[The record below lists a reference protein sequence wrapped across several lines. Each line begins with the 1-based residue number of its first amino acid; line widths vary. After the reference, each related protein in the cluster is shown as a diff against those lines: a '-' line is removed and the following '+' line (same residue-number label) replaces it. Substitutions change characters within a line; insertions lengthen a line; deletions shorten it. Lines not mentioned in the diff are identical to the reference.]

1 VVSFFFKFIL
11 PDYLKKI
18 ERFKFMLTVYDSHG
32 KSYVLTNR
40 VGSGGEGAVY
50 SVPDNSEAVAKI
62 YHEPV
67 NDEKAEKLNW
77 MAANKNEQLMK
88 IAAWITDVLRA
99 EPEGRIVGFL
109 MPRVRA
115 KEIHELYS
123 LKSRRVHFPR
133 ATWPFLIHAA
143 ANVARAFYVLHK
155 NEHVMGDVN
164 HGNCVVLADGTV
176 KLIDCDSYSVR
187 IEGRRYPCEVGVAT
201 HLAPEL
207 QGKNLAGVERLP
219 AHDNFGLAVIVF
231 QLLFLGRHPFAGKL
245 AGGEDK
251 SLEEC
256 IRELRFAYARDAQ
269 LRKIARPPGTLAL
282 EAVGPRVA
290 QLFERAFLTAEN
302 RPAPREWV
310 EALEDL
316 SAGLKQCG
324 LHPGHHYFQE
334 LAVCPFCEIE
344 AQTGLM
350 LFPVIGGG
358 NQTDG
363 EETFNIFTVE
373 NLLASFGSPQNLPAV
388 PPKPAFLP
396 PPSPVVR
403 TEQMFHRL
411 RLVMFAVTQFFVV
424 IFLLFAFGNF
434 AAFYVGIVLTA
445 VFIAVHFQS
454 HKITRGGLI
463 FELES
468 AQTDLKRLENDLHR
482 GGAAQ
487 FENNLARVREKISEY
502 QRIQRLGGQKM
513 KHLREEYFRYRRDL
527 YLSSFKIAAGKISGV
542 GQNRLEKLKNAGVES
557 AADVELN
564 RLRALEGVGAT
575 TAAKL
580 LEWRASVE
588 KNFEFNAE
596 EIPEAEL
603 KRFAADFVER
613 RRAVEREIEN
623 LLGALRSGSL
633 AARQNGHQ
641 LRAKLESAVARIW
654 QAESDLK
661 EIGTGAAAIVGLLA
675 VTFSTLFIG
684 NMAQAPVEPQS
695 KYRRDGIIQSLA
707 PPSPAYKSYG
717 SAPLSAHS
725 DYSPDYN
732 ISNDITD
739 EEIAKLSVAQ
749 RRSGANRAFERAN
762 EMLSYETNYN
772 KIEQKLRL
780 AVRLD
785 DSNKLILNKLASV
798 LYEQEKYSDSLSFLY
813 ESLVIDPD
821 DAETKILVG
830 KNYLKM
836 KEFEK
841 AREILSEVGPKS
853 YEGSFKLGL
862 AHKGLK
868 DYSSAIDA
876 FRQALHISPGN
887 ALLLYEI
894 AVCLD
899 KIGDKR
905 GARQHYEKLLEIN
918 EVMARKLK
926 REIGIRADFSLA
938 PYNSEQIK
946 DKR

>member
-1 VVSFFFKFIL
+1 
-11 PDYLKKI
+11 
-18 ERFKFMLTVYDSHG
+18 
-32 KSYVLTNR
+32 
-40 VGSGGEGAVY
+40 
-50 SVPDNSEAVAKI
+50 
-62 YHEPV
+62 
-67 NDEKAEKLNW
+67 
-77 MAANKNEQLMK
+77 
-88 IAAWITDVLRA
+88 
-99 EPEGRIVGFL
+99 
-109 MPRVRA
+109 
-115 KEIHELYS
+115 
-123 LKSRRVHFPR
+123 
-133 ATWPFLIHAA
+133 
-143 ANVARAFYVLHK
+143 
-155 NEHVMGDVN
+155 
-164 HGNCVVLADGTV
+164 
-176 KLIDCDSYSVR
+176 
-187 IEGRRYPCEVGVAT
+187 
-201 HLAPEL
+201 
-207 QGKNLAGVERLP
+207 
-219 AHDNFGLAVIVF
+219 
-231 QLLFLGRHPFAGKL
+231 
-245 AGGEDK
+245 
-251 SLEEC
+251 
-256 IRELRFAYARDAQ
+256 

-468 AQTDLKRLENDLHR
+468 AQTDLKRLENDLR
-482 GGAAQ
+482 RGGGAAQ

-684 NMAQAPVEPQS
+684 NMALSSAENEPQHS
-695 KYRRDGIIQSLA
+695 RKEMSRDFTLPP
-707 PPSPAYKSYG
+707 PPSPIKPDGPPKYVTEFA
-717 SAPLSAHS
+717 
-725 DYSPDYN
+725 DYDVPDN
-732 ISNDITD
+732 ITD
-739 EEIAKLSVAQ
+739 DEIAEMTISQ
-749 RRSGANRAFERAN
+749 RRATANILYRQSSK
-762 EMLSYETNYN
+762 LSYE
-772 KIEQKLRL
+772 EAEHKLRL
-780 AVRLD
+780 AVRFD
-785 DSNKLILNKLASV
+785 DTNQLVFNRLVYV
-798 LYEQEKYSDSLSFLY
+798 LYDQKKYTESLNFLY
-813 ESLVIDPD
+813 ELMEKVDAD
-821 DAETKILVG
+821 DTNTKILIG
-830 KNYLKM
+830 KNYLGM
-836 KEFEK
+836 KEYEK
-841 AREILSEVGPKS
+841 ARKILEEVTGQEESAYEGFFQLGLALKNLKQYSAAVDAFRKALKISPDDLLSEYEIGVCLNKAGDVRGAREQYKNLLRKDKYTAEKLAREIL
-853 YEGSFKLGL
+853 
-862 AHKGLK
+862 
-868 DYSSAIDA
+868 
-876 FRQALHISPGN
+876 
-887 ALLLYEI
+887 
-894 AVCLD
+894 
-899 KIGDKR
+899 
-905 GARQHYEKLLEIN
+905 
-918 EVMARKLK
+918 
-926 REIGIRADFSLA
+926 
-938 PYNSEQIK
+938 IK
-946 DKR
+946 